1 MLFIPLCMCSR
12 SNLCLTSLFGPKED
26 ELLFDWDL
34 FEAEESI
41 AEDSEGSTCETK
53 TWDVDQWLG

>member
-1 MLFIPLCMCSR
+1 MCSR
-12 SNLCLTSLFGPKED
+12 SHLLFASLFGPKED